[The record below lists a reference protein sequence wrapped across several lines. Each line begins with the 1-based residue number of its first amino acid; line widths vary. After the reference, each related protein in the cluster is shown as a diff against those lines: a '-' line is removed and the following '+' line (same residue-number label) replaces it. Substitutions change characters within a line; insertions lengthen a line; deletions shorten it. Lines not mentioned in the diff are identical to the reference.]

1 MRFIVVND
9 RMPRAATFCA
19 LCCEPITESYV
30 REHQTRLAYCCAE
43 HYLGHCPSS
52 GRAS

>member
-1 MRFIVVND
+1 MRFVVVND

-30 REHQTRLAYCCAE
+30 REHQDRQLE
-43 HYLGHCPSS
+43 WLRFLGS
-52 GRAS
+52 AKK